1 MCTANGS
8 YYTAKYI
15 HIGSK
20 TKEIL
25 YQPPLFMQDY
35 IITDVFVHIQ
45 FLALVF

>member
-1 MCTANGS
+1 MEIFIPLQNKEMNYDIWYIYTVNGS

-25 YQPPLFMQDY
+25 YQ
-35 IITDVFVHIQ
+35 
-45 FLALVF
+45 